1 MESMNDTLAI
11 SNYILGDVSV
21 NFLIAFYFYA
31 IIGVVFNLLVHYTY
45 KQVRNKRKQ
54 NKYTKFSYKYWILDN
69 YKRFLLNLLSIYL
82 IVIFK
87 DNIPILK
94 DYNLNMFLGF
104 VTGMSLDTIVIILR
118 KLNLGSLQSK

>member
-87 DNIPILK
+87 DNIPALK